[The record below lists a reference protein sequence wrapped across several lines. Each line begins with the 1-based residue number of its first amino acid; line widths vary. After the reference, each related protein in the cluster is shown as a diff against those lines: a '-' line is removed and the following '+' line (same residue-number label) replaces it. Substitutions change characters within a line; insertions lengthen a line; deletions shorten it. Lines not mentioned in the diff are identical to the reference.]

1 MFHTSIGGSGRQS
14 LSRIAA
20 YICEYSTFQ
29 ITITK
34 QYRVQEFQEDLKT
47 LYRTTGID
55 YKATSFLFSDTQ
67 VSELEQWVWG
77 NTSNHLLCLRLFP
90 QHCMVTQILM
100 ERWDVLSISHPLFQS
115 PLICDLYHFFNFFS
129 FLCKEFSESVFVGVH
144 IHNSFEYVSICCGMM
159 ISKFAL

>member
-29 ITITK
+29 ITVTK
-34 QYRVQEFQEDLKT
+34 QYGVQEFQEDLKT

-67 VSELEQWVWG
+67 VSELEQ
-77 NTSNHLLCLRLFP
+77 
-90 QHCMVTQILM
+90 
-100 ERWDVLSISHPLFQS
+100 
-115 PLICDLYHFFNFFS
+115 
-129 FLCKEFSESVFVGVH
+129 
-144 IHNSFEYVSICCGMM
+144 
-159 ISKFAL
+159 